1 MKLSLKPRKRR
12 SPKRVALRPELSP
25 QQAKAAFQGRRL
37 SFEHYDRLVT
47 ADELGTENGAFKYLF
62 LRNTLPASVVEWAG
76 RNLRDLQFAES
87 NHTRKSLGKNGTGGG
102 TALGW
107 LDKRKLVPSLKY
119 PWVDQYLLMPL
130 LHAMSERMRRYIPE
144 EWERQVKLAKKNG
157 HRVLG
162 SMLGNP
168 DIPRLSVQDPIFS
181 TLTVNRNVP
190 FKSHVDGGNESLA
203 CLATFGDFSGSYLC
217 LPRLRTAFDIQPG
230 DLLIADTNH
239 EQHGSI
245 SPRDGTRIS
254 VVAYLRGS

>member
-1 MKLSLKPRKRR
+1 
-12 SPKRVALRPELSP
+12 VALLPELSAE
-25 QQAKAAFQGRRL
+25 QAKAQFQGRRL
-37 SFEHYDRLVT
+37 TDEHYDSDRLVT
-47 ADELGTENGAFKYLF
+47 WDELGTENGSFKYLF
-62 LRNTLPASVVEWAG
+62 LRRTLPASLVEGAW
-76 RNLRDLQFAES
+76 RNLRNLSFSES
-87 NHTRKSLGKNGTGGG
+87 NHTRLSLGKSGMGGG

-119 PWVDQYLLMPL
+119 PFLDQYLLMPL
-130 LHAMSERMRRYIPE
+130 LITMSGRMRRYLPQ
-144 EWERQVKLAKKNG
+144 EWERQAALAKKNG

-162 SMLGNP
+162 SMLGDP
-168 DIPRLSVQDPIFS
+168 DIPRMCVENPIFS

-217 LPRLRTAFDIQPG
+217 LPRLRVAFDIQPG

-254 VVAYLRGS
+254 VVAYLR

>member
-12 SPKRVALRPELSP
+12 SPKRVALLPDVSA
-25 QQAKAAFQGRRL
+25 QQAKAAFQGHRL
-37 SFEHYDRLVT
+37 SFDNYDRLVDK
-47 ADELGTENGAFKYLF
+47 DELGTENGEFKYLF
-62 LRNTLPASVVEWAG
+62 LRQTLPAALVESSG
-76 RNLRDLQFAES
+76 RTLRDLPFAES
-87 NHTRKSLGKNGTGGG
+87 NHTRLSLGKNGTGGG

-107 LDKRKLVPSLKY
+107 LDKRKLSPSLRY
-119 PWVDQYLLMPL
+119 PFVDQYLLMPL
-130 LHAMSERMRRYIPE
+130 LIAMSERMRRYIPE
-144 EWERQVKLAKKNG
+144 EWDRQVNLAKKNG
-157 HRVLG
+157 HRVMG
-162 SMLGNP
+162 SMLGDP

-254 VVAYLRGS
+254 VVAYLR